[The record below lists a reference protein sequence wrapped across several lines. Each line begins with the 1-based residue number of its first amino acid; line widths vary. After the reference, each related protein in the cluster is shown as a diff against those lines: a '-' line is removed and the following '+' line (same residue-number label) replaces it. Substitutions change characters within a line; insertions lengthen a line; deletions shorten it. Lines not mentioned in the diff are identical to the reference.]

1 MFDRVKS
8 MRVLIADRSRCFGFV
23 TFQDPSVADQVT
35 CINHFLHGRAIDV
48 KKAVPKSES
57 YSDVVNFD
65 QNFVTNKI
73 FVGGLPMTAD
83 ERELQRIFSRYGA
96 IMDAVIIQD
105 KTTSKP
111 RGFGF
116 VEFTDTRAVD
126 RVMSEY
132 YSINIHG
139 KWVECKKALPKL
151 SYPDCMKGARPV
163 RMIFKND
170 EDDILE
176 DGVEDN
182 VLMAR
187 SGNQI
192 QEAPL
197 MTRQVLG
204 EFKANSKPTDVGD
217 KIAQAFRFVSCQED
231 KENFRTTDN
240 VISLE
245 ADNYYGDEN
254 CPFRGLKPQS
264 KDPRKGKLLELKNK
278 SRKLNLT
285 LGMNLQSERDQRT
298 FDVC

>member
-1 MFDRVKS
+1 M
-8 MRVLIADRSRCFGFV
+8 
-23 TFQDPSVADQVT
+23 
-35 CINHFLHGRAIDV
+35 

-83 ERELQRIFSRYGA
+83 DRELKLVFSRYGA

-126 RVMSEY
+126 RVMTEY

-151 SYPDCMKGARPV
+151 SYPECMKGARPL
-163 RMIFKND
+163 RFKND
-170 EDDILE
+170 EDEVLE
-176 DGVEDN
+176 ELIDDS
-182 VLMAR
+182 VLKSR
-187 SGNQI
+187 SHNQHQDAI
-192 QEAPL
+192 CRE
-197 MTRQVLG
+197 RRVLG
-204 EFKANSKPTDVGD
+204 EFQENKMPEVND

-231 KENFRTTDN
+231 KENFRASTN
-240 VISLE
+240 IISLE
-245 ADNYYGDEN
+245 SENYYGNEN
-254 CPFRGLKPQS
+254 NPFGDMKAKS
-264 KDPRKGKLLELKNK
+264 KDPRKGKLLELTSKT
-278 SRKLNLT
+278 RKFKFT
-285 LGMNLQSERDQRT
+285 LGVNLQNQRDLRT